1 MGDTA
6 LMLKSISATL
16 AAAILVFGIAGCAAT
31 ASAHPSIDIVASNWK
46 FVPGTITIPI
56 NEPTTLRLISTE
68 GVHGIQ
74 SSDLGIADTTI
85 MPGKF
90 VTVVFTPKKL
100 GTYQVHCAIFCGAGH
115 AAMTLTIKVVP

>member
-1 MGDTA
+1 
-6 LMLKSISATL
+6 MLKSISITL
-16 AAAILVFGIAGCAAT
+16 VAAILVFGIEGCAAT

-46 FVPGTITIPI
+46 FVPGTITVPM
-56 NEPTTLRLISTE
+56 NEPTTLRLTSTE

-90 VTVVFTPKKL
+90 VTVAFTPKKL

-115 AAMTLTIKVVP
+115 AAMMLTIKVVP